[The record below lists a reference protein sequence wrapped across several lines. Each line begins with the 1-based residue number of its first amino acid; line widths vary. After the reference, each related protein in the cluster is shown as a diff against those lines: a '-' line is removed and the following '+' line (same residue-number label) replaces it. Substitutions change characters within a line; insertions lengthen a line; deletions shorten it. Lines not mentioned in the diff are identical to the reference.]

1 MMQLMGTDIC
11 FMQAMPGVRKLYSNS
26 LMSLEYLK
34 SVSGISVVSIRQCG
48 VLLTNGKI
56 NEK

>member
-56 NEK
+56 NV